1 VNVVRP
7 LSGLKKEKI
16 MPSTPVPEFR
26 SRVIAVELDG
36 DGAHPASW
44 RKAHHDPRALLG
56 GQRIRET
63 VQAADI
69 AGFHAATFKDTR
81 VVDPGSTGIAGRID
95 AIQRAAF
102 AAPITRSIG
111 LVPEAGT
118 IFTEPFHVATQLASL
133 DYSSLGRA
141 GWLVSAENLRAE
153 ARSVGRTQLPEGDVV
168 NEAADVVQASR
179 RLWDS
184 WEDDAVIRDVS
195 TGRYVDRDK
204 LHYADF
210 EGDRFSVK
218 GPSIIPR
225 PLQGQLVVFAPAEL
239 LPAVE
244 ADVALVSADR
254 VDDLPRA
261 AQAAA
266 TAGAPRTLVELD
278 VILDSRGQAAED
290 RLAELDSHEEW
301 TGGARYVGSAEGLVE
316 LLTTLFAAADGV
328 RLKPAVLDVD
338 LPELATRVLPELH
351 RTGLVVPPLPGTTLR
366 QTFGFPRPA
375 NRFAAA

>member
-1 VNVVRP
+1 
-7 LSGLKKEKI
+7 

-26 SRVIAVELDG
+26 SRVIALELDG

-44 RKAHHDPRALLG
+44 RKAHHDPQALLG
-56 GQRIRET
+56 GPRIRET

-69 AGFHAATFKDTR
+69 AGFHVATFKDTR
-81 VVDPGSTGIAGRID
+81 VVDPGSTGIAGRLD

-102 AAPITRSIG
+102 AAAITRSIG

-118 IFTEPFHVATQLASL
+118 LFTEPFHVATQLASL

-141 GWLVSAENLRAE
+141 GWLVNADNLEEE
-153 ARSVGRTQLPEGDVV
+153 ARSVGRAPLPAGE
-168 NEAADVVQASR
+168 NTSEAADAVQASR

-195 TGRYVDRDK
+195 TGRYIDRDK

-210 EGDRFSVK
+210 EGERFSVK

-225 PLQGQLVVFAPAEL
+225 PLQGQVVVFAPAEL

-244 ADVALVSADR
+244 ADVALIAAETPDA
-254 VDDLPRA
+254 LAKA

-290 RLAELDSHEEW
+290 RLAELDSYEEW

-338 LPELATRVLPELH
+338 LPELANKVLPELR
-351 RTGLVVPPLPGTTLR
+351 RTGLVVPPAPGRTLR
-366 QTFGFPRPA
+366 ETFGLPRPA

>member
-1 VNVVRP
+1 
-7 LSGLKKEKI
+7 
-16 MPSTPVPEFR
+16 MPSIPEFR
-26 SRVIAVELDG
+26 SRVVALELDG
-36 DGAHPASW
+36 DGAHPAAW
-44 RKAHHDPRALLG
+44 RKAHHDPQALLG

-69 AGFHAATFKDTR
+69 AGFHVATFSDSR
-81 VVDPGSTGIAGRID
+81 VADAGSTGIAGRLD

-111 LVPEAGT
+111 LVPEVGT
-118 IFTEPFHVATQLASL
+118 LYTEPFHVATQLVSL

-141 GWLVSAENLRAE
+141 GWLVNAGNLERE
-153 ARSVGRTQLPEGDVV
+153 ARSVGRPVLPESDVASEV
-168 NEAADVVQASR
+168 ADVVQANR

-210 EGDRFSVK
+210 AGERFSVK

-225 PLQGQLVVFAPAEL
+225 PLQGQVVVFAPASL
-239 LPAVE
+239 VPTVE
-244 ADVALVSADR
+244 ADVAFVSASSADG
-254 VDDLPRA
+254 LAQA

-266 TAGAPRTLVELD
+266 AAGAQRTLVELD
-278 VILDSRGQAAED
+278 VILDSRGQSATD
-290 RLAELDSHEEW
+290 RLAELDAYEEW
-301 TGGARYVGSAEGLVE
+301 QGGARYVGSAEGIVE
-316 LLTTLFAAADGV
+316 LLITLFAAADGV

-338 LPELATRVLPELH
+338 FPELAFTVLPELH
-351 RTGLVVPPLPGTTLR
+351 RTGLVIPPVPGTSLR
-366 QTFGFPRPA
+366 ETFGLPRPA

>member
-1 VNVVRP
+1 
-7 LSGLKKEKI
+7 

-44 RKAHHDPRALLG
+44 RKAHHDPQALLG

-69 AGFHAATFKDTR
+69 AGFHLATFKDTR
-81 VVDPGSTGIAGRID
+81 VVDTGSTGIPGRID

-118 IFTEPFHVATQLASL
+118 LFTEPFHVATQLASL

-141 GWLVSAENLRAE
+141 GWLVAGDNLAKE
-153 ARSVGRTQLPEGDVV
+153 ARSVGRTQLPESEAVS
-168 NEAADVVQASR
+168 EAADVVQASR

-184 WEDDAVIRDVS
+184 WEDDAVIRDIA
-195 TGRYVDRDK
+195 TGRYLDRDK

-210 EGDRFSVK
+210 EGERFSVK

-225 PLQGQLVVFAPAEL
+225 PLQGQVVVFAPVEL
-239 LPAVE
+239 IPAVE
-244 ADVALVSADR
+244 ADVALVSAVTTDA
-254 VDDLPRA
+254 LPQA

-266 TAGAPRTLVELD
+266 AGAPRTLVELD
-278 VILDSRGQAAED
+278 LILDSRGQTAQD
-290 RLAELDSHEEW
+290 RLAELDSYEEW

-338 LPELATRVLPELH
+338 LPELANKVLPELF
-351 RTGLVVPPLPGTTLR
+351 RSGLVVPPAPGSTLR
-366 QTFGFPRPA
+366 ESFGLPRPA

>member
-1 VNVVRP
+1 
-7 LSGLKKEKI
+7 
-16 MPSTPVPEFR
+16 MPSKPEFR
-26 SRVIAVELDG
+26 SRVVAVELDG
-36 DGAHPASW
+36 DGAHPAAW
-44 RKAHHDPRALLG
+44 RRAQHEPQALLG

-69 AGFHAATFKDTR
+69 AGFHVATFRDTR

-118 IFTEPFHVATQLASL
+118 LFAEPFHVATQLASL

-141 GWLVSAENLRAE
+141 GWLVNAENLQEE
-153 ARSVGRTQLPEGDVV
+153 ARAVGRTPLPEGDAAY
-168 NEAADVVQASR
+168 EAADVVQAGR
-179 RLWDS
+179 LLWDS

-195 TGRYVDRDK
+195 TGRYLDRNK

-210 EGDRFSVK
+210 EGERFSVK

-239 LPAVE
+239 IPAVE
-244 ADVALVSADR
+244 ADVALVSADTA
-254 VDDLPRA
+254 DALPAA

-266 TAGAPRTLVELD
+266 AAGAPRTLVELD
-278 VILDSRGQAAED
+278 VILDSRGQTAED
-290 RLAELDSHEEW
+290 RLAELDSYQEW
-301 TGGARYVGSAEGLVE
+301 TGGARYVGAAEGLVE

-328 RLKPAVLDVD
+328 RLRPAVLDID
-338 LPELATRVLPELH
+338 LPELANNVLPELH
-351 RTGLVVPPLPGTTLR
+351 RTGLVVPPVPGGTLR
-366 QTFGFPRPA
+366 DTFGLTRPA